1 MRLANCQEV
10 RARIWTQAGWLRICA
25 VNSHQGPSF
34 LALMLR
40 GSVDT
45 VILFPCSLFEV
56 RFGAES
62 ALQKHRPFR
71 AWLPQ
76 SLLGLHHPLPQKYTG
91 LQRQEGPWLLG
102 DVGVEVWKSSL

>member
-1 MRLANCQEV
+1 MPGGQSQDLDP
-10 RARIWTQAGWLRICA
+10 GWLAPRL

-34 LALMLR
+34 LAFMLR

-56 RFGAES
+56 RFRAER

-71 AWLPQ
+71 AWLPH
-76 SLLGLHHPLPQKYTG
+76 SLLGLHHPFHRGTQGYHIE
-91 LQRQEGPWLLG
+91 RGPGFWG
-102 DVGVEVWKSSL
+102 MWE